1 MSFGFLSRMLE
12 DAAKHDRMA
21 REWYAS
27 RGRPYP
33 GDPGKPALAVAAQI
47 AQGTHPRDLASLL
60 ELAEPPS
67 ILRPAKSETPSGSAT
82 ERAERSSESDLD
94 SEP

>member
-1 MSFGFLSRMLE
+1 MSFGFLDRMLE
-12 DAAKHDRMA
+12 DAARHERMA
-21 REWYAS
+21 RKWYS
-27 RGRPYP
+27 ERGKPYP
-33 GDPGKPALAVAAQI
+33 GDPGRPALAVAAQV

-67 ILRPAKSETPSGSAT
+67 ILRPTRSETPSGSAT
-82 ERAERSSESDLD
+82 ERAERSSPSDLD